1 MQRRE
6 EGGEPASGPQLTKM
20 NSTPDE
26 AIWLNVILLR
36 AIITQTKER
45 PEMGN
50 RGFQRVD
57 VPKIME

>member
-1 MQRRE
+1 
-6 EGGEPASGPQLTKM
+6 M